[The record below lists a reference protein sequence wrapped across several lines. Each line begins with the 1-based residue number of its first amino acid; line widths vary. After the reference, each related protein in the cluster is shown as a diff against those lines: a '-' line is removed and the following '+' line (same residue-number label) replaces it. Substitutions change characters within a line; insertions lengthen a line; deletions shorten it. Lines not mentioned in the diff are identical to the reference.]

1 MADKKAKMV
10 KRHQRLA
17 FMNTDETGQTPKFER
32 MTGFTTLTNS
42 KNPKE
47 YSRQYV
53 DRASEDTDVVGYAPA
68 TEYSFDRHT
77 NTPVHDR
84 IAKVHDEEL
93 TGGDALVDIL
103 VVDLFEK
110 ISTTVANVP
119 IDGETGNVYAAR
131 KRTYAIIPNSDGDGN
146 DALVY
151 TGSFKSKSEV
161 ELGFA
166 TLDETEKIAQYTVAN
181 YPIGYPNEEGEKK

>member
-1 MADKKAKMV
+1 MADNKAKMV

-17 FMNTDETGQTPKFER
+17 FMNTDETGQEPKFER

-84 IAKVHDEEL
+84 IAKVHDGEL
-93 TGGDALVDIL
+93 TGDDALVDIL
-103 VVDLFEK
+103 VVDLFAK
-110 ISTTVANVP
+110 TSATVANVP
-119 IDGETGNVYAAR
+119 IDGGTGDVYAAR
-131 KRTYAIIPNSDGDGN
+131 KRTYAIIPDSDGDGN

-166 TLDETEKIAQYTVAN
+166 TLDVAEKIAHYTVAN
-181 YPIGYPNEEGEKK
+181 HPIGYPDEEDKK

>member
-1 MADKKAKMV
+1 MADNKARMV

-17 FMNTDETGQTPKFER
+17 FMDTDETGENPKFER
-32 MTGFTTLTNS
+32 MTGFTSLTSS

-84 IAKVHDEEL
+84 IAKVHDGEL
-93 TGGDALVDIL
+93 TGDDALVDIL
-103 VVDLFEK
+103 VVDLFAK

-119 IDGETGNVYAAR
+119 IDGRDKNMYAAR
-131 KRTYAIIPNSDGDGN
+131 KRTYAIIPDGDGDGN

-151 TGSFKSKSEV
+151 TGSFKSKSDV
-161 ELGFA
+161 ELGIA
-166 TLDETEKIAQYTVAN
+166 ALDETEKFATYTVAN
-181 YPIGYPNEEGEKK
+181 SPIEYSGIAGES

>member
-1 MADKKAKMV
+1 MADNKAKMV

-32 MTGFTTLTNS
+32 MTGFTALTNS

-84 IAKVHDEEL
+84 IAKVHDGEL
-93 TGGDALVDIL
+93 TGSDALVDIL
-103 VVDLFEK
+103 VKRCV
-110 ISTTVANVP
+110 
-119 IDGETGNVYAAR
+119 AR
-131 KRTYAIIPNSDGDGN
+131 KRTYAIIPDADGDGN

-161 ELGFA
+161 EVGYAVLDNDEKTA
-166 TLDETEKIAQYTVAN
+166 TYT
-181 YPIGYPNEEGEKK
+181 PGEIPEEI